1 MPFRIAKATAEDAG
15 LILEFIRKLA
25 AYERLTHEVVATEQ
39 SIRESLFGPHPA
51 GEVLLAYEDQQ
62 PVGFAVYYQNFSTF
76 LGLPG
81 LYLEDLF
88 VEPAHRGKGYGQALF
103 AAAACAAYERGGRM
117 NWAVL
122 KWNQPSIDFY
132 KKLGAI
138 ELDEWRMW
146 RLSGEALRKVAESA
160 R

>member
-1 MPFRIAKATAEDAG
+1 VSFRIAKATENDVA
-15 LILEFIRKLA
+15 LVLEFIRKLA

-39 SIRESLFGPHPA
+39 TIRESLFGPHPA
-51 GEVLLAYEDQQ
+51 GEVLLAYEDGQ

-81 LYLEDLF
+81 IYLEDIF
-88 VEPAHRGKGYGQALF
+88 VEPAHRGKGYGKALF
-103 AAAACAAYERGGRM
+103 AATARAAHQRGGRM

-132 KKLGAI
+132 KKLGAV
-138 ELDEWRMW
+138 ELDEWHMW
-146 RLSGEALRKVAESA
+146 RLSGDALRRVAESGQ
-160 R
+160 